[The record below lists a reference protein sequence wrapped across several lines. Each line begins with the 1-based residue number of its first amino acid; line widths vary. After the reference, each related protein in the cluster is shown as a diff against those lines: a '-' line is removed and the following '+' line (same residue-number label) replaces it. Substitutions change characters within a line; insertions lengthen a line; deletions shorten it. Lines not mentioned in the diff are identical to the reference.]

1 MHVQNEISQFNLIQ
15 GFILDDNL
23 RYPKIT
29 RDIIVNAGFR
39 DALLDIPD
47 PPPQDLLRTLLR
59 TTGYL
64 PGISWVIPVYLV
76 ISKICT
82 LSFACIF
89 KFMSLYMHKK

>member
-1 MHVQNEISQFNLIQ
+1 MI
-15 GFILDDNL
+15 NL

-29 RDIIVNAGFR
+29 RDIMVNTGFC

-47 PPPQDLLRTLLR
+47 PPPYDLLRTLLR